1 MILVSK
7 QECYMIKEGKN
18 ASHFHSPVCRC
29 REEAAQTEVF
39 YTTVLPLQGDKR
51 EKKRNK
57 IIELQ
62 RNEMFEQKIIS
73 LTCSLQA

>member
-18 ASHFHSPVCRC
+18 TSHFHSPICRC
-29 REEAAQTEVF
+29 REEAAKAEVF
-39 YTTVLPLQGDKR
+39 YTVVLPLQGDKR

-57 IIELQ
+57 ITELQ